1 MAEVKVEAF
10 YSPADLK
17 QITRAF
23 KAMSDEAVEQSKK
36 MGFELAQYAV
46 GKIQGRGR
54 TIQEKRIAE
63 TGRAKKSSKIGE
75 FSFGYQRRSFSG
87 GANTSKNIES
97 APPYGAGIL
106 AGVEFGS
113 NRLNNF
119 RPRTARMPSGGNR
132 GYFINP
138 TLREIQ
144 PELVDKWERSFND
157 ILEKG

>member
-1 MAEVKVEAF
+1 MAEQVKVEVF

-46 GKIQGRGR
+46 GQIQNRAR
-54 TIQEKRIAE
+54 TVQEKRIAA

-75 FSFGYQRRSFSG
+75 FSFGYQRQEFSG
-87 GANTSKNIES
+87 GANTSRNIERS
-97 APPYGAGIL
+97 APYGKGIL

-113 NRLNNF
+113 YRLNNF
-119 RPRTARMPSGGNR
+119 RPRTPRLGSGNK
-132 GYFINP
+132 GYWINP
-138 TLREIQ
+138 TLRNIQ
-144 PELVDKWERSFND
+144 PELVSKWERSFND

>member
-1 MAEVKVEAF
+1 MATDNVEVF

-23 KAMSDEAVEQSKK
+23 KAMSDQAVAESKS

-46 GKIQGRGR
+46 GQIRGAAR
-54 TIQEKRIAE
+54 TTQEQRIAA

-75 FSFGYQRRSFSG
+75 FSFGYQKRAFSG
-87 GANTSKNIES
+87 GANTSRNIES
-97 APPYGAGIL
+97 GPPYGAGIL

-113 NRLNNF
+113 SRLNNF
-119 RPRTARMPSGGNR
+119 RPRTQRMKSGGNK

-144 PELVDKWERSFND
+144 PELVNKWERSFND
-157 ILEKG
+157 ILDKG

>member
-1 MAEVKVEAF
+1 MADDKVEVF

-23 KAMSDEAVEQSKK
+23 KAMSDEAVDQSKK
-36 MGFELAQYAV
+36 MGFELASYAV
-46 GKIQGRGR
+46 GQIQNRAK
-54 TIQEKRIAE
+54 TIQEKRIAA

-75 FSFGYQRRSFSG
+75 FSFGYQRKDFSG
-87 GANTSKNIES
+87 GANTSRNIERS
-97 APPYGAGIL
+97 APYGNGIL
-106 AGVEFGS
+106 AGIEFGS
-113 NRLNNF
+113 YRLKNF
-119 RPRTARMPSGGNR
+119 RARTPRMPSGGNQ

-144 PELVDKWERSFND
+144 PEIVKKWEYSFNE